1 MKKQIVLLFILFT
14 CCLCFSQEA
23 EYKIVSE
30 TEIVN
35 KNFEPIVYP
44 RAVGF
49 VSFEQLKNDV
59 SSLKYLLQTSYSGY
73 EDAVQRGFDLEKFE
87 QNILSEFLNSIYD
100 KNSISTDKICYVVY
114 NELKKFIID
123 SHFTLCSLNSYY
135 SLCIR
140 NRILYSNIYVKQKG
154 EKYFVIESDIPEI
167 KIRSEY
173 TGEKTNL
180 FCIQQ
185 RKEKIFIDLDIL
197 KHLKISNKKMLKK
210 KFN

>member
-14 CCLCFSQEA
+14 CCVCFSQEA

-87 QNILSEFLNSIYD
+87 QKCTFEDDVSCN
-100 KNSISTDKICYVVY
+100 
-114 NELKKFIID
+114 
-123 SHFTLCSLNSYY
+123 
-135 SLCIR
+135 
-140 NRILYSNIYVKQKG
+140 LYSFFDDTGVSLYEKAVLNNVK
-154 EKYFVIESDIPEI
+154 I
-167 KIRSEY
+167 
-173 TGEKTNL
+173 
-180 FCIQQ
+180 
-185 RKEKIFIDLDIL
+185 LDG
-197 KHLKISNKKMLKK
+197 
-210 KFN
+210 F